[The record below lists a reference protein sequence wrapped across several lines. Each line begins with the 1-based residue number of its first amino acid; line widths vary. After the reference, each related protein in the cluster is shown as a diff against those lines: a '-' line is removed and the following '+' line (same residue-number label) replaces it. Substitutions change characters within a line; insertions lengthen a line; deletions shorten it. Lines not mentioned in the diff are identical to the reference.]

1 MGLMKELWIGLADA
15 TQYCAVASLLIW
27 LLKFRRLSS
36 LFRLLG
42 FILANELVIDFVAG
56 QLSDRK
62 INNMPLLHLYTLLS
76 FWLFSFFYRELF
88 REKPVV
94 RRYFWPYM
102 AVVTLLLIANTLW
115 LEPVWG
121 FNSNA
126 KTLIQCIFIAYVV
139 YYLFDAFGKTDF
151 LQPNDLAVSLVN
163 MAILI
168 YNAGSLFIFMF
179 AKTLNNGLLSAKAQS
194 GLWMVNSL
202 LYLIFQLLLLL
213 ALWIQAFK
221 ATKSSS

>member
-1 MGLMKELWIGLADA
+1 MQEIWYWFSEAA
-15 TQYCAVASLLIW
+15 RYCAGLSLLLLI
-27 LLKFRRLSS
+27 LKFRRLPW
-36 LFRLLG
+36 LFRILI
-42 FILANELVIDFVAG
+42 FILAVDLLTESLATWMFFR
-56 QLSDRK
+56 Q

-76 FWLFSFFYRELF
+76 FWLFSLFYRELF
-88 REKPVV
+88 RKKPFV

-115 LEPVWG
+115 LEPING

-126 KTLIQCIFIAYVV
+126 KTLVQALFIAYVV

-151 LQPNDLAVSLVN
+151 LQPNDLAISLVN

-179 AKTLNNGLLSAKAQS
+179 AKTLNNGLLSPKAQS
-194 GLWMVNSL
+194 GLWMMNSL
-202 LYLIFQLLLLL
+202 LYLIFQLLLLF
-213 ALWIQAFK
+213 AVWIQAFK

>member
-1 MGLMKELWIGLADA
+1 MGTMKEIWLWLSDA
-15 TQYCAVASLLIW
+15 TQYCAAVSLLLW
-27 LLKFRRLSS
+27 LLKFRRLSP

-42 FILANELVIDFVAG
+42 LVLINELLTDTLASW
-56 QLSDRK
+56 LDAHK
-62 INNMPLLHLYTLLS
+62 TNNMPLLHLYTLVS

>member
-1 MGLMKELWIGLADA
+1 MGS
-15 TQYCAVASLLIW
+15 TQEIWQWFSEAARYCAGLSLLLMIVRFRHLPVLFQILSIVLVND
-27 LLKFRRLSS
+27 LLTE
-36 LFRLLG
+36 
-42 FILANELVIDFVAG
+42 ILA
-56 QLSDRK
+56 SWTYDRK
-62 INNMPLLHLYTLLS
+62 INNMPLLHLYTLVS

-88 REKPVV
+88 REKRFV

-102 AVVTLLLIANTLW
+102 VTATLILVSNSLW
-115 LEPVWG
+115 FEPISG

-126 KTLIQCIFIAYVV
+126 KTFVQVLFIGYVV

-151 LQPNDLAVSLVN
+151 LQARDLAISLVN

-179 AKTLNNGLLSAKAQS
+179 AKTLNNGLLSSKAQS
-194 GLWMVNSL
+194 GLWMMNSL
-202 LYLIFQLLLLL
+202 LYLIFQLLLLF
-213 ALWIQAFK
+213 AVWIQAFK

>member
-1 MGLMKELWIGLADA
+1 MKELWIWLADA
-15 TQYCAVASLLIW
+15 TQYCAVASLILW
-27 LLKFRRLSS
+27 LLRFRRLS
-36 LFRLLG
+36 LPFRLLG
-42 FILANELVIDFVAG
+42 FVLTNELVIDFVAG
-56 QLSDRK
+56 QLSDRM
-62 INNMPLLHLYTLLS
+62 INNMPLLHLYTLAS

-88 REKPVV
+88 RGKPAV

-102 AVVTLLLIANTLW
+102 AAVTLIMVANTLW
-115 LEPVWG
+115 LEPIDG

-126 KTLIQCIFIAYVV
+126 KTLVQCIFIVYVV

-151 LQPNDLAVSLVN
+151 LNPNNLAVSLVN

-179 AKTLNNGLLSAKAQS
+179 AKTLNNGLLSPKAQS
-194 GLWMVNSL
+194 GLWMMNSL
-202 LYLIFQLLLLL
+202 LYLIFQLLLLI
-213 ALWIQAFK
+213 AVWIQVFK